1 MNTNN
6 IKKYAPKARREFMD
20 AVAKRLNTF
29 GITANIKGELQ
40 IAEAN
45 LQGSVL
51 QIAGNSF
58 DGKLAE
64 PRKRI
69 VVRSQKLGYTQLIE
83 QVAYTWFNRL
93 CAIRYMEIHDYLGHG
108 FRVLSYPAS
117 HPDNTQ
123 GAGATNKGRFE
134 IIDHAQDTADELG
147 LDRARIIELKLAG
160 NKDEELYRELLLGQC
175 HKLHEAMPFLF
186 DALDDETELLLPD
199 NLTRTDS
206 ILRGLVDS
214 IPEEDWQQVEVIGWL
229 YQFYISEKKDQV
241 IGKVVKSEDIP
252 AATQLFTPNWIV
264 KYLVQNSV
272 GRQWLQTYPDSAI
285 KTQMEYYIE
294 PAEQSEEVNQQ
305 LKAITPES
313 IEPETIKVLDP
324 ACGSGHILIEAYNV
338 LKAIYEE
345 RGFRSRDIPK
355 MILENNLYGLDIDDR
370 AAQLSG
376 FALMMMARDDDK
388 RIFTRNVRLN
398 VLSLQESNHIDLPTL
413 WKALNLSGSWQ
424 SGTSQGLFSDEE
436 QDLSSLNA
444 DNRYQLVKRTLAR
457 FTQAKTFGSLIDVPS
472 DDHEQLKE
480 LLNTLV
486 ELQESADL
494 MQKFAA
500 NQLIEFV
507 HQAFILSTRYDN
519 VIANPPYMGSKYQT
533 GELKKFLKDNFK
545 GYDKDLFSA
554 YIVRNLQLSKDHGQL
569 GFMTPFVWM
578 FISSYEQL
586 RNRLIDNE
594 IISTLIQLEYSGF
607 EGATVPICT
616 FTLNKGHIPEYM
628 GSYIRLSDFRGAI
641 NQGPKVLEAIMNSE
655 CGWFYEAKPDNFRK
669 IPGGPIAYWAK
680 PEVIN
685 VFEQRPKLSAYLD
698 TREGLTTGSNDK
710 FLRLW
715 WEVSFDNTCWDA
727 LPGLNTEEIECK
739 WFPCVKGGEFRRWEG
754 NKEYVVNWYKN
765 GTQLKEFKDESTGRV
780 RSHNYNGEYAFKTGI
795 TWSNISSGEFS
806 VRSVPLGFM
815 FDTKGP
821 MGFPIFPNDVS
832 EYAINSF
839 LNSSVTSYLIKML
852 APTLDFKIGHILN
865 LPFDIEAAKASSSAS
880 IDAVKISL
888 DDWNEYETS
897 WGFKNNPLILCV
909 KNTIREAYK
918 DWCEKSSANME
929 KLKALESEINKIF
942 VRAYKLENIVSYGVE
957 MANVSLLS
965 NPLYRYS
972 IDSNSKDRYRSDTCC
987 DLLSFSVGCM
997 TGRYSLDKYGVV
1009 YAHSKHDIF
1018 SQLYAEGA
1026 YKTFSADEDGIIP
1039 LTDRE
1044 WFKDDATNR
1053 FREFVQVVWGD
1064 KHLQENLDFVAK
1076 SLCLNAIKP
1085 KKSESA
1091 LETIRRYLSTQFY
1104 KDHLKTYKKRP
1115 IYWLFSSGKQKA
1127 FECLVYLHRYNEGT
1141 LSRMRTE
1148 YVTPLLG
1155 KYDAYAEQLEKQIET
1170 ADSTSEANRFKKE
1183 LDALIKKQVELR
1195 EFDDKLKH
1203 YADMR
1208 ISLDLD
1214 DGVKVNYG
1222 KFGDLLADVKA
1233 ITGSAPEDS

>member
-29 GITANIKGELQ
+29 GITANKKGVLQ

-69 VVRSQKLGYTQLIE
+69 VARSQKLGYAQLIE

-108 FRVLSYPAS
+108 FRVLS
-117 HPDNTQ
+117 HPDNP
-123 GAGATNKGRFE
+123 KGFE
-134 IIDHAQDTADELG
+134 IIDHAQDAADELG

-241 IGKVVKSEDIP
+241 MGKVVKSEDIP

-272 GRQWLQTYPDSAI
+272 GRQWLQTYPNSAI

-294 PAEQSEEVNQQ
+294 PAEQSDEVNQQ

-413 WKALNLSGSWQ
+413 WKALNLSGCWL

-436 QDLSSLNA
+436 QDLSSFNA
-444 DNRYQLVKRTLAR
+444 DNRYQLLKRTLAK

-472 DDHEQLKE
+472 DEHEQLKE
-480 LLNTLV
+480 LLSTLV
-486 ELQESADL
+486 ELQESGDS
-494 MQKFAA
+494 MQKPAA
-500 NQLIEFV
+500 KQLIEIV
-507 HQAFILSTRYDN
+507 HQALVLSIRYDA
-519 VIANPPYMGSKYQT
+519 VIANPPYMGSKGMNADLKDFAKKNYPNSKSDLFAIFMERAFSLLLIHGLNAQINMQAWMFLSSYESLREWLLDTKTFVAMAHLGARAFSQISGEVVQT
-533 GELKKFLKDNFK
+533 TAWVMNKAHIGKYRPVFFRLVKGNEEQKSERLRNSENRIDNLKQYELKKIPSSPISYWASPKMREFFFSSDKVEDYGAPRKGLVTLNDEYFLKMWHEVDVTTTSCFGIAQNKKWIPIHK
-545 GYDKDLFSA
+545 GGKSKKWYGNNDYLINWQDDGKELKD
-554 YIVRNLQLSKDHGQL
+554 YIVFK
-569 GFMTPFVWM
+569 
-578 FISSYEQL
+578 Y
-586 RNRLIDNE
+586 
-594 IISTLIQLEYSGF
+594 
-607 EGATVPICT
+607 
-616 FTLNKGHIPEYM
+616 KG
-628 GSYIRLSDFRGAI
+628 GSYTKEIR
-641 NQGPKVLEAIMNSE
+641 SE
-655 CGWFYEAKPDNFRK
+655 
-669 IPGGPIAYWAK
+669 
-680 PEVIN
+680 
-685 VFEQRPKLSAYLD
+685 
-698 TREGLTTGSNDK
+698 DK
-710 FLRLW
+710 YF
-715 WEVSFDNTCWDA
+715 SKA
-727 LPGLNTEEIECK
+727 
-739 WFPCVKGGEFRRWEG
+739 
-754 NKEYVVNWYKN
+754 
-765 GTQLKEFKDESTGRV
+765 
-780 RSHNYNGEYAFKTGI
+780 I
-795 TWSNISSGEFS
+795 TWSGIASGFPTFRAGDEKFIFSSSGPCLFVDDKLYFNLLGYLNS
-806 VRSVPLGFM
+806 VVA
-815 FDTKGP
+815 K
-821 MGFPIFPNDVS
+821 
-832 EYAINSF
+832 SF
-839 LNSSVTSYLIKML
+839 LSLISPNLSFLSGHIAKVPIIEHVKRVESREIKNIVNL
-852 APTLDFKIGHILN
+852 VKRDYDSFELSWDFKISPLLKFTDNKLMNVITNRKSEISAIISELKLLEESN
-865 LPFDIEAAKASSSAS
+865 NKMFIEYFDLGSELSATVS
-880 IDAVKISL
+880 IDDLS
-888 DDWNEYETS
+888 
-897 WGFKNNPLILCV
+897 
-909 KNTIREAYK
+909 
-918 DWCEKSSANME
+918 
-929 KLKALESEINKIF
+929 LESNPYFKYDTKQSEHE
-942 VRAYKLENIVSYGVE
+942 LENIQSCE
-957 MANVSLLS
+957 LIKEFLS
-965 NPLYRYS
+965 YS
-972 IDSNSKDRYRSDTCC
+972 I
-987 DLLSFSVGCM
+987 GCM
-997 TGRYSLDKYGVV
+997 MGRYSLDSKGLV
-1009 YAHSKHDIF
+1009 YAHSRNEGFDK
-1018 SQLYAEGA
+1018 LLAEGA
-1026 YKTFSADEDGIIP
+1026 YQSFPADEDGIIP
-1039 LTDRE
+1039 LTFEE
-1044 WFKDDATNR
+1044 WFKDDATNLL
-1053 FREFVQVVWGD
+1053 REFVQVVWGEE
-1064 KHLQENLDFVAK
+1064 HLQENLDFVAE

-1170 ADSTSEANRFKKE
+1170 ADSTSESNRFKKE
-1183 LDALIKKQVELR
+1183 LDAIIKKQVELR

-1233 ITGSAPEDS
+1233 ITGSAPEVN

>member
-29 GITANIKGELQ
+29 GITANKKGELQ

-69 VVRSQKLGYTQLIE
+69 VARSQKLGYAQLIE

-108 FRVLSYPAS
+108 FRVLS
-117 HPDNTQ
+117 HPDNP
-123 GAGATNKGRFE
+123 KGFE
-134 IIDHAQDTADELG
+134 IIDHAQDAADELG

-206 ILRGLVDS
+206 ILRGLVDG

-241 IGKVVKSEDIP
+241 MGKVVKSEDIP

-294 PAEQSEEVNQQ
+294 PAEQSDEVNQQ
-305 LKAITPES
+305 LKATTPES

-424 SGTSQGLFSDEE
+424 SGTSQGLFSDDK
-436 QDLSSLNA
+436 QDLSSFNA
-444 DNRYQLVKRTLAR
+444 DNRYQLLKRTLAR

-472 DDHEQLKE
+472 DEYDQLRE
-480 LLNTLV
+480 LLSTLV
-486 ELQESADL
+486 ELQESGDS
-494 MQKFAA
+494 MQKPAA
-500 NQLIEFV
+500 KQLIEIV
-507 HQAFILSTRYDN
+507 HQALVLSIRYDA
-519 VIANPPYMGSKYQT
+519 VIANPPYMGGK
-533 GELKKFLKDNFK
+533 GMNADLKDFAKKFYPNSKS
-545 GYDKDLFSA
+545 DLFA
-554 YIVRNLQLSKDHGQL
+554 IFMERAFKLLSQY
-569 GFMTPFVWM
+569 GFNAQINMQSWM
-578 FISSYEQL
+578 FLSSYEQL
-586 RNRLIDNE
+586 RNNLLEDHTFITMAHLGARAFSQISGEVVQTTAWVIRQQHLKQYQPKFFRLVDGNE
-594 IISTLIQLEYSGF
+594 EEKKKALLDRENEF
-607 EGATVPICT
+607 EATAQD
-616 FTLNKGHIPEYM
+616 
-628 GSYIRLSDFRGAI
+628 DF
-641 NQGPKVLEAIMNSE
+641 K
-655 CGWFYEAKPDNFRK
+655 K
-669 IPGGPIAYWAK
+669 IPGSPIAYWVRDDVRDTFADSEILGKAYKPVQGLITGDTERFAK
-680 PEVIN
+680 IWFELDVSKIN
-685 VFEQRPKLSAYLD
+685 FEQKS
-698 TREGLTTGSNDK
+698 K
-710 FLRLW
+710 
-715 WEVSFDNTCWDA
+715 DA
-727 LPGLNTEEIECK
+727 QLGK
-739 WFPCVKGGEFRRWEG
+739 WFPYNKGGAFRKWYG
-754 NKEYVVNWYKN
+754 NRDYVVNWENNGEALKN
-765 GTQLKEFKDESTGRV
+765 FKDD
-780 RSHNYNGEYAFKTGI
+780 NGKLLSRPQNEKTYFKEGL
-795 TWSNISSGEFS
+795 TWTAISSSYFS
-806 VRSVPLGFM
+806 VRYCPEGTIGSNAGMMVFDDKNSGKIKGLLGFM
-815 FDTKGP
+815 
-821 MGFPIFPNDVS
+821 
-832 EYAINSF
+832 
-839 LNSSVTSYLIKML
+839 NSSVAEFMTKVLSQTLNFDQGIISRFPISYIENMDCIDRLIYLHK
-852 APTLDFKIGHILN
+852 LDWDSF
-865 LPFDIEAAKASSSAS
+865 
-880 IDAVKISL
+880 
-888 DDWNEYETS
+888 ETS
-897 WGFKNNPLILCV
+897 WDFKYMPLLNNQGAKIKDCWSFYNDESVEITQEALELESLVNDIYASNYNLSSESISQSTLELITLER
-909 KNTIREAYK
+909 NRYFSSSSDDEF
-918 DWCEKSSANME
+918 KSSTTVNMITY
-929 KLKALESEINKIF
+929 AL
-942 VRAYKLENIVSYGVE
+942 
-957 MANVSLLS
+957 
-965 NPLYRYS
+965 
-972 IDSNSKDRYRSDTCC
+972 
-987 DLLSFSVGCM
+987 GCM
-997 TGRYSLDKYGVV
+997 MGRYSLDREGLI
-1009 YAHSKHDIF
+1009 YAHSGNEGFDK
-1018 SQLYAEGA
+1018 LVAEGA
-1026 YKTFSADEDGIIP
+1026 YKTFYPDEDGIIP
-1039 LTDRE
+1039 LTDQE

-1064 KHLQENLDFVAK
+1064 DHLQENLDFVAE

-1233 ITGSAPEDS
+1233 ITGSAPEVN

>member
-29 GITANIKGELQ
+29 GITANKKGELQ

-69 VVRSQKLGYTQLIE
+69 VARSQKLGYAQLIE

-108 FRVLSYPAS
+108 FRVLS
-117 HPDNTQ
+117 HPDNP
-123 GAGATNKGRFE
+123 KGFE
-134 IIDHAQDTADELG
+134 IIDHAQDAADELG

-206 ILRGLVDS
+206 ILRGLVDG

-241 IGKVVKSEDIP
+241 MGKVVKSEDIP

-294 PAEQSEEVNQQ
+294 PAEQSDEVNQQ

-398 VLSLQESNHIDLPTL
+398 VLSLQESNHIDLPML

-436 QDLSSLNA
+436 QDLSSFNA
-444 DNRYQLVKRTLAR
+444 DNRYQLLKRTLAR

-472 DDHEQLKE
+472 DEHEQLKE
-480 LLNTLV
+480 LLSTLV
-486 ELQESADL
+486 ELQESGDS
-494 MQKFAA
+494 MQKPAA
-500 NQLIEFV
+500 KQLIEIV
-507 HQAFILSTRYDN
+507 HQALVLSIRYDA
-519 VIANPPYMGSKYQT
+519 VIANPPYMGSKGMNPSLKSFINEYFPKAKSDLYSALMEKSFSMIT
-533 GELKKFLKDNFK
+533 GNGFSAMIVMESWMFLSSYMDFREWVLSRSSIFSFIHMPYIGKGRTPLGINFGTSAYVMSALSGLDFKGDYSCIRYFEIDESGVPLEFPCINERSRHNFSKDFLK
-545 GYDKDLFSA
+545 
-554 YIVRNLQLSKDHGQL
+554 IPSK
-569 GFMTPFVWM
+569 T
-578 FISSYEQL
+578 
-586 RNRLIDNE
+586 
-594 IISTLIQLEYSGF
+594 
-607 EGATVPICT
+607 
-616 FTLNKGHIPEYM
+616 
-628 GSYIRLSDFRGAI
+628 
-641 NQGPKVLEAIMNSE
+641 
-655 CGWFYEAKPDNFRK
+655 
-669 IPGGPIAYWAK
+669 IAYWISDNSKRIFESSKFFEEVAK
-680 PEVIN
+680 PRQGMATSDVNRFIRYW
-685 VFEQRPKLSAYLD
+685 FEISNSSFSKECSNNEESILSQ
-698 TREGLTTGSNDK
+698 K
-710 FLRLW
+710 
-715 WEVSFDNTCWDA
+715 
-727 LPGLNTEEIECK
+727 K
-739 WFPCVKGGEFRRWEG
+739 WFPHNKGGEFRKWFG
-754 NKEYVVNWYKN
+754 NNLNVVNWKN
-765 GTQLKEFKDESTGRV
+765 GGEEVLDFARSLYGSPTRTIKNIEHYFKPSVTWPLIGSSDFSARV
-780 RSHNYNGEYAFKTGI
+780 TDAGATFDVAGPSAFPQYDDI
-795 TWSNISSGEFS
+795 
-806 VRSVPLGFM
+806 
-815 FDTKGP
+815 
-821 MGFPIFPNDVS
+821 PIVVG
-832 EYAINSF
+832 F
-839 LNSSVTSYLIKML
+839 LNSNVASYFIKVMNPTMNFNSGDIAKLPWLPMFGKTRDELITIVNELVLIHREDWNSFEVSFDFGRHVLLEDNSTKL
-852 APTLDFKIGHILN
+852 EDDYQKHTTL
-865 LPFDIEAAKASSSAS
+865 ASSRVDRAKNLEEKINSLFIERYNMAEELT
-880 IDAVKISL
+880 DEVNEDRISL
-888 DDWNEYETS
+888 
-897 WGFKNNPLILCV
+897 FCNPSYRFGNV
-909 KNTIREAYK
+909 PEACSKYQ
-918 DWCEKSSANME
+918 
-929 KLKALESEINKIF
+929 SEVIC
-942 VRAYKLENIVSYGVE
+942 
-957 MANVSLLS
+957 SLV
-965 NPLYRYS
+965 
-972 IDSNSKDRYRSDTCC
+972 
-987 DLLSFSVGCM
+987 SFSIGCM
-997 TGRYSLDKYGVV
+997 QGRYSVDNPGLI
-1009 YAHSKHDIF
+1009 YADSKNEGFDLL
-1018 SQLYAEGA
+1018 QNKGYYAT
-1026 YKTFSADEDGIIP
+1026 YPADEDGIIP
-1039 LTDRE
+1039 LTDQE

-1053 FREFVQVVWGD
+1053 FREFVQVVWGEE
-1064 KHLQENLDFVAK
+1064 HLQENLDFVAE
-1076 SLCLNAIKP
+1076 SLCLNAIKH

-1233 ITGSAPEDS
+1233 ITGSAPEVN

>member
-1 MNTNN
+1 MNTAKL
-6 IKKYAPKARREFMD
+6 KKYAPQARREFIS
-20 AVAKRLNTF
+20 AVSKQLNQL
-29 GITANIKGELQ
+29 GIYSDKQ
-40 IAEAN
+40 IADVKE
-45 LQGSVL
+45 QGSVL
-51 QIAGNSF
+51 SIE
-58 DGKLAE
+58 GKAFPIGINTARERLV
-64 PRKRI
+64 RK
-69 VVRSQKLGYTQLIE
+69 VKNFGYTQLIE

-93 CAIRYMEIHDYLGHG
+93 CAVRYMEIHDYLGHG
-108 FRVLSYPAS
+108 FRVLS
-117 HPDNTQ
+117 HPDNP
-123 GAGATNKGRFE
+123 KGFE
-134 IIDHAQDTADELG
+134 IIDHAQDAADELG

-241 IGKVVKSEDIP
+241 MGKVVKSEDIP

-285 KTQMEYYIE
+285 KSQMEYYIE
-294 PAEQSEEVNQQ
+294 PAEQSDEVNQQ

-436 QDLSSLNA
+436 QDLSSFNA
-444 DNRYQLVKRTLAR
+444 DNRYQLLKRTLAR

-480 LLNTLV
+480 LMGTLV
-486 ELQESADL
+486 ELQESGDS
-494 MQKFAA
+494 MQKPAA
-500 NQLIEFV
+500 KQLIEIV
-507 HQAFILSTRYDN
+507 HQALVLSIRYDA
-519 VIANPPYMGSKYQT
+519 VIANPPYMGRRGMNK
-533 GELKKFLKDNFK
+533 ELKEHAKSYFPNSKS
-545 GYDKDLFSA
+545 DLFA
-554 YIVRNLQLSKDHGQL
+554 VFMERAQALIKYN
-569 GFMTPFVWM
+569 GFNAQINMQSWM
-578 FISSYEQL
+578 FLSSYEKL
-586 RNRLIDNE
+586 RFLLLKENMIITLAHLGARAFNQISGEVVQTVAWVFNKTKLNKYQPKFYRLVDGDEDEKREALINRLFE
-594 IISTLIQLEYSGF
+594 HGSTSQKEF
-607 EGATVPICT
+607 E
-616 FTLNKGHIPEYM
+616 
-628 GSYIRLSDFRGAI
+628 
-641 NQGPKVLEAIMNSE
+641 
-655 CGWFYEAKPDNFRK
+655 K
-669 IPGGPIAYWAK
+669 IPGSPIAYWLNQK
-680 PEVIN
+680 
-685 VFEQRPKLSAYLD
+685 VFDSIHQSR
-698 TREGLTTGSNDK
+698 
-710 FLRLW
+710 
-715 WEVSFDNTCWDA
+715 
-727 LPGLNTEEIECK
+727 
-739 WFPCVKGGEFRRWEG
+739 
-754 NKEYVVNWYKN
+754 
-765 GTQLKEFKDESTGRV
+765 QLKEIASSRAGMTSGDNDYFTRQWHEIDVNKMSDECKSWEDAIASGKRWFPYNKGGAYKKWYGNITLVLRYDEEYRNKLKVTGNNCASEECYFKE
-780 RSHNYNGEYAFKTGI
+780 GI
-795 TWSNISSGEFS
+795 TWTDLTSGRLGGRFLEHGS
-806 VRSVPLGFM
+806 V
-815 FDTKGP
+815 
-821 MGFPIFPNDVS
+821 
-832 EYAINSF
+832 
-839 LNSSVTSYLIKML
+839 
-852 APTLDFKIGHILN
+852 
-865 LPFDIEAAKASSSAS
+865 FDIAGHCAYPKVENGHFLALGLMNTNFINDLSKVINATMHFQPGDFRKLPYPNELNEEK
-880 IDAVKISL
+880 IISL
-888 DDWNEYETS
+888 VKEVVDISKVDWDSFETS
-897 WGFKNNPLILCV
+897 WRFKSPWIFKNKTCNLKEDYQRYLDYGNAQIRSVKLMEEELNSLFNTAFGISDLFDSTVPLDQITLEC
-909 KNTIREAYK
+909 NQYFLF
-918 DWCEKSSANME
+918 SSDHDA
-929 KLKALESEINKIF
+929 KF
-942 VRAYKLENIVSYGVE
+942 R
-957 MANVSLLS
+957 
-965 NPLYRYS
+965 
-972 IDSNSKDRYRSDTCC
+972 SKVVV
-987 DLLSFSVGCM
+987 DLISFIVGCII
-997 TGRYSLDKYGVV
+997 GRFSIENLGITDSYSSDVEDNFLID
-1009 YAHSKHDIF
+1009 D
-1018 SQLYAEGA
+1018 
-1026 YKTFSADEDGIIP
+1026 DGIIP
-1039 LTDRE
+1039 LTDIE
-1044 WFKDDATNR
+1044 WFKDDATNKV
-1053 FREFVQVVWGD
+1053 REFIQVVWGEQYV
-1064 KHLQENLDFVAK
+1064 QENIDFIVE
-1076 SLCLNAIKP
+1076 SLCLNAIKS

-1233 ITGSAPEDS
+1233 ITGSAPEVN